1 MKVKTLVIAGV
12 AVAGLGAI
20 AYAAAPSRSAPVS
33 RAVQIRNAYNPFTLS
48 RTAAAPAS
56 VVVVQNHR
64 PGHPVRP
71 PHRPPPRSAFR
82 PPGRGPWFEP
92 PGPPP
97 NTGGPGGEGP
107 GGRGP
112 G

>member
-1 MKVKTLVIAGV
+1 MRVKSLVVAGI

-20 AYAAAPSRSAPVS
+20 AYAAAPSRSAAQVS
-33 RAVQIRNAYNPFTLS
+33 RAVQIRSAYNPFTLTRVTVAQQAIVPQS
-48 RTAAAPAS
+48 HGGR
-56 VVVVQNHR
+56 H
-64 PGHPVRP
+64 VRP
-71 PHRPPPRSAFR
+71 PHRPPPRSHFR

-97 NTGGPGGEGP
+97 NTGGPGGAGP

-112 G
+112 D